1 MNLFESV
8 KDTVSTHAAAEMYG
22 LQVDGQDFCKSPF
35 HNDKNLMLKV
45 QNQGL

>member
-8 KDTVSTHAAAEMYG
+8 KDTVSTRAAAEMYG
-22 LQVDGQDFCKSPF
+22 LQVDRQGFCKCPF